1 MAIRTFTI
9 FIFSLHQL
17 ITSQYGIS
25 SPHIDLGTDVS
36 LVYIDHLKRPNTSN
50 DNIPLRD
57 KILKSSDDI
66 TGQDTQE
73 QQLVDSTNSST
84 TRSLGLKQAILQIRI
99 QSLKESALNLT
110 LRPDALLTRQES
122 TDARHFDSRSGDP
135 YRQKPLLKFL
145 DTYNIELSLSPRA
158 RIRLGVFENIDG
170 YTGAYRPL
178 LEFGLLAILPQRIS
192 GVHIDFDTR
201 SEVPTLARP
210 LQQTGARYSLWIHN
224 GRQDRSEI
232 LSPKSDSF
240 DTGPSSLDTYLGLTL
255 KADYLFNETSVIS
268 AMIGQEDTKIENGR
282 INETYLAIN
291 YKKSQKLWLLPW
303 VIGFDSRISKER
315 WHVSVGQ
322 FRELEQQSFS
332 ITQRITVDPRWD
344 LAQGFHYGVS
354 NRHLEDTS
362 STETL
367 TGWQVDLGGYY
378 KGYAQ
383 TTMGLMMSAESR
395 ESTLES
401 SSSGFRSSSNEESYL
416 MRFAAEFRHV
426 LH

>member
-1 MAIRTFTI
+1 MALRILTI
-9 FIFSLHQL
+9 FVLALHQL
-17 ITSQYGIS
+17 LFSQYGIAV
-25 SPHIDLGTDVS
+25 PQVNLGTDVS
-36 LVYIDHLKRPNTSN
+36 FVYIDHLKRPNTSY

-57 KILKSSDDI
+57 KILKTPDAIS
-66 TGQDTQE
+66 GQDSE
-73 QQLVDSTNSST
+73 GQQLVDSTASST
-84 TRSLGLKQAILQIRI
+84 PRSLGLKEAILHVLI
-99 QSLKESALNLT
+99 QSFKESALNLT

-158 RIRLGVFENIDG
+158 RIRFGVFENIDQ

-178 LEFGLLAILPQRIS
+178 LEFGLLTILPQHIS
-192 GVHIDFDTR
+192 GVNIDFDTR
-201 SEVPTLARP
+201 SEVPTVARP
-210 LQQTGARYSLWIHN
+210 IQQTGTRYSLWIHN
-224 GRQDRSEI
+224 GRQDRSELI
-232 LSPKSDSF
+232 SPKSESF
-240 DTGPSSLDTYLGLTL
+240 DTGPSSLDTYLGLAL
-255 KADYLFNETSVIS
+255 KVDYLFHDTSVIS

-291 YKKSQKLWLLPW
+291 YKKSQKLWLWPW
-303 VIGFDSRISKER
+303 VIGFDSRVSKER

-332 ITQRITVDPRWD
+332 ITQKITVDPRWD
-344 LAQGFHYGVS
+344 LTQGFHYGIS

-383 TTMGLMMSAESR
+383 TAMGLMMSAESR

-426 LH
+426 LN